1 MIAQNNIVIMRLP
14 TLKVGTLLKDR
25 VFYTKYRVKKQL
37 STEHLHPKKIR
48 SKAKT
53 EQRQTKKTSP

>member
-37 STEHLHPKKIR
+37 STEHLHPKNIR
-48 SKAKT
+48 SK
-53 EQRQTKKTSP
+53 TKAEER